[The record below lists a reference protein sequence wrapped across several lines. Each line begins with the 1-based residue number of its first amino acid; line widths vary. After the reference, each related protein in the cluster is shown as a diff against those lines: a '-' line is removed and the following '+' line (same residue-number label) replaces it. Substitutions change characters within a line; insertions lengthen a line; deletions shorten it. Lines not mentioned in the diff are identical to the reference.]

1 MKENSLNS
9 VKSFKV
15 FKDDKRNVI
24 ENNQPTSD
32 ENSLVEESAGESTLN
47 ESSINIIEETK
58 PNLEQ
63 NRFECRGCGY
73 IYDPSEGI
81 KKLNIEKNT
90 PFELLDINTFRCP
103 VCRVSKDLY
112 KDIGP
117 KSKPSG
123 FEENLVYGFG
133 FNSLPPG
140 QKNILIFGGLAFA
153 AACFLSLYS
162 LH

>member
-1 MKENSLNS
+1 MSENIQQSSEGNEIIKNLENEIPLNKSKE
-9 VKSFKV
+9 
-15 FKDDKRNVI
+15 VI
-24 ENNQPTSD
+24 TDTTS
-32 ENSLVEESAGESTLN
+32 S
-47 ESSINIIEETK
+47 
-58 PNLEQ
+58 NLEQ
-63 NRFECRGCGY
+63 NRFECRSCGY
-73 IYDPSEGI
+73 IYDPSEGN
-81 KKLNIEKNT
+81 KKLNIPKNT
-90 PFELLDINTFRCP
+90 PFSDLDGNIFACP
-103 VCRVSKDLY
+103 VCRAGKNFY

-123 FEENLVYGFG
+123 FEENLTYGFG

>member
-1 MKENSLNS
+1 MNENIQSSSDNNQIIEDLSKNDLTS
-9 VKSFKV
+9 KLSQ
-15 FKDDKRNVI
+15 
-24 ENNQPTSD
+24 ENNEP
-32 ENSLVEESAGESTLN
+32 
-47 ESSINIIEETK
+47 SS
-58 PNLEQ
+58 NLEQ

-73 IYDPSEGI
+73 IYDPVEGN
-81 KKLNIEKNT
+81 KKLNIPQNT
-90 PFELLDINTFRCP
+90 PFIAIDGKTFACP
-103 VCRVSKDLY
+103 VCRAGKNFY

-117 KSKPSG
+117 REKPSG
-123 FEENLVYGFG
+123 FEENLTYGFG

>member
-1 MKENSLNS
+1 VS
-9 VKSFKV
+9 
-15 FKDDKRNVI
+15 
-24 ENNQPTSD
+24 ENNQPSFD
-32 ENSLVEESAGESTLN
+32 DNSIVENIVEDKFKLN
-47 ESSINIIEETK
+47 NSSNEEDSIT
-58 PNLEQ
+58 NLKQ

-81 KKLNIEKNT
+81 KKLNIAKNT
-90 PFELLDINTFRCP
+90 PFDLIDSNSFKCP

-117 KSKPSG
+117 RSKPSG

-140 QKNILIFGGLAFA
+140 QKNIIIFGGLAFA

>member
-1 MKENSLNS
+1 MSENIQPASEENKIVENLEKEELPNKNPD
-9 VKSFKV
+9 VY
-15 FKDDKRNVI
+15 
-24 ENNQPTSD
+24 
-32 ENSLVEESAGESTLN
+32 VEKP
-47 ESSINIIEETK
+47 SI
-58 PNLEQ
+58 NLEQ
-63 NRFECRGCGY
+63 NRFECRSCGY
-73 IYDPSEGI
+73 IYDPSEGN
-81 KKLNIEKNT
+81 KKLNISKNT
-90 PFELLDINTFRCP
+90 PFSELDGNTFACP
-103 VCRVSKDLY
+103 VCRAGKNFY

-153 AACFLSLYS
+153 AAMFLSLYS

>member
-1 MKENSLNS
+1 VSENI
-9 VKSFKV
+9 K
-15 FKDDKRNVI
+15 
-24 ENNQPTSD
+24 PPSD
-32 ENSLVEESAGESTLN
+32 ENKLINEDDVQNASLDTEGAE
-47 ESSINIIEETK
+47 IIESNS
-58 PNLEQ
+58 NLNQ
-63 NRFECRGCGY
+63 NRFECRSCGY
-73 IYDPSEGI
+73 IYDPSEGN
-81 KKLNIEKNT
+81 KKLSISKNT
-90 PFELLDINTFRCP
+90 SFDLLDINSFRCP
-103 VCRVSKDLY
+103 VCRAGKVFF

-133 FNSLPPG
+133 FNSLPAG

>member
-1 MKENSLNS
+1 MSENIQPNS
-9 VKSFKV
+9 DKNKIVEKSKT
-15 FKDDKRNVI
+15 DKLELDSSELKI
-24 ENNQPTSD
+24 
-32 ENSLVEESAGESTLN
+32 
-47 ESSINIIEETK
+47 ESSST
-58 PNLEQ
+58 NLEQ

-73 IYDPSEGI
+73 IYDPSEGN
-81 KKLNIEKNT
+81 KKLNISQNT
-90 PFELLDINTFRCP
+90 PFSAIDSNTFACP
-103 VCRVSKDLY
+103 VCRAGKNFY

-123 FEENLVYGFG
+123 FEENLTYGFG
-133 FNSLPPG
+133 FNSLPAG